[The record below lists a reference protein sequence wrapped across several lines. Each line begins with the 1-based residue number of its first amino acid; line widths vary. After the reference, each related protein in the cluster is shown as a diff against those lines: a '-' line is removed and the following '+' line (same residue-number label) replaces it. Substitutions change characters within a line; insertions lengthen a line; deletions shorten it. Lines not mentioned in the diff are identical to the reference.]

1 MKHTVYLSGPMGGCS
16 YEEMTGW
23 RKQAESALN
32 SENVR
37 CTLPTRSITKNK
49 HPYETERWINRRDHF
64 DCTKAAVILVNL
76 QGMKTISI
84 GTVMEIAWAY
94 DRQIPVIAIVDKEPS
109 LHFVSMEEGAAVYMK
124 NPEIHKHPMMIDS
137 ITQVVYSVD
146 EGIAFVKELL
156 SEERSYE

>member
-32 SENVR
+32 SESVK

-49 HPYETERWINRRDHF
+49 HPYETDRWINRRDHF
-64 DCTKAAVILVNL
+64 DCTKAATILVNL
-76 QGMKTISI
+76 QGMRSISV
-84 GTVMEIAWAY
+84 GTVMEIAWAF
-94 DRQIPVIAIVDKEPS
+94 DRQIPVIVIADKAPQKYYQIR
-109 LHFVSMEEGAAVYMK
+109 EGVTFEFTA
-124 NPEIHKHPMMIDS
+124 PEIHKHPMMVDS
-137 ITQVVYSVD
+137 ITQVVYSVED
-146 EGIAFVKELL
+146 GINFVKELL